1 MKSLSVIFVLLA
13 LGGAADAKTQVVSLD
28 GHCDVLTL
36 KINKTNVVGAD
47 DPNCATGM
55 GIGYVGKVKGFG
67 TAVVAGVQFSAVPGA
82 QFVMRL
88 SYPLVT
94 GGSWDLSL
102 TTDGSTFTPY
112 ESGTYTIEGTA
123 AKGPRGTVPVVAGTL
138 TKVVAAWTR

>member
-1 MKSLSVIFVLLA
+1 MKTLWVLAALVA
-13 LGGAADAKTQVVSLD
+13 LGGAAEAKTQVVSLN

-36 KINKTNVVGAD
+36 KISKTNIVGAD
-47 DPNCATGM
+47 DPSCATGM
-55 GIGYVGKVKGFG
+55 GIGYVSKVKGFG
-67 TAVVAGVQFSAVPGA
+67 TAIVAGVQFSAVPGA

-112 ESGTYTIEGTA
+112 ESGIYTVEGTA
-123 AKGPRGTVPVVAGTL
+123 SKGPRGTTPVIAGQ
-138 TKVVAAWTR
+138 